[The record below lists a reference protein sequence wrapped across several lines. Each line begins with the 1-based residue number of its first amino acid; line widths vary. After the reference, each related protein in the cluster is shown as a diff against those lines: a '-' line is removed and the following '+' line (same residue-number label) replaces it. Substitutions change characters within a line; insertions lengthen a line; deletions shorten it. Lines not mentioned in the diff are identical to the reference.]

1 MAYKDFRLSEIQTKF
16 GIDTIYADVWK
27 KNEVQLVKPSAY
39 LSQSIALAD
48 LIPLTTEKALSERI
62 LAPILAE
69 VKATHIDQIQVFSGE
84 IITADRSVG
93 LNGEIDFL
101 LVKKP
106 YSTEPSAPIISVTEA
121 KIGRIDKAIPQAAAQ
136 MIGARVFNQLH
147 GEPIETIHGVVT
159 DGNTWR
165 FLRLQDKTIFVDNI
179 KYSLVEIEYIL
190 GIFQAIIEFYK

>member
-1 MAYKDFRLSEIQTKF
+1 MAYKDFRLSEIQSKF
-16 GIDTIYADVWK
+16 SIDTIYAEVWK
-27 KNEVQLVKPSAY
+27 KSEVQLVKPSVY
-39 LSQSIALAD
+39 LSQGIASAD

-69 VKATHIDQIQVFSGE
+69 IKATHIDQIQVFSGE
-84 IITADRSVG
+84 IITADRSIG

-101 LVKKP
+101 FVKKP
-106 YSTEPSAPIISVTEA
+106 YSTEPSAPIIAVTEA

-136 MIGARVFNQLH
+136 MIGARIFNQLH

-179 KYSLVEIEYIL
+179 KYSLVEIEHIL
-190 GIFQAIIEFYK
+190 GIFKMIIEFYK